1 MILVDNKKLK
11 YCIFPQWDRPWLRH
25 GFSTRVGGYSKGY
38 FASLNMR
45 RLPAENPGHVEK
57 NRLLFREALRLPKG
71 AIVCGEQ
78 VHSNEVVVIDKVIP
92 NPLSGADGFVTDK
105 KNIILM
111 AFFADCVP
119 LFFLAPKVPVVG
131 LVHAGWRG
139 SLLSIAVVAMKKITE
154 KWSLTPADIMV
165 GIGPSIGACCYEVDS
180 KIKDNFCNL
189 NNMYQRAFS
198 FVKPDRYLLDLQL
211 INIMQLRE
219 HGIQNENIFVS
230 DYCTSCNPEL
240 FYSHR
245 RDKGL
250 TGRMAGLIS
259 LV

>member
-1 MILVDNKKLK
+1 MIPVDNKKIK
-11 YCIFPQWDRPWLRH
+11 YCVFPQWDWPWLRH
-25 GFSTRVGGYSKGY
+25 GFSTRQGGYSRDY

-45 RLPAENPGHVEK
+45 ELPAENPAYPAK
-57 NRLLFREALRLPKG
+57 NRLLFREALGLQEG
-71 AIVCGEQ
+71 ALVYGEQ
-78 VHSNEVVVIDKVIP
+78 VHGNEVAAIDKVVSS
-92 NPLSGADGFVTDK
+92 PLEGIDGLVTDRK
-105 KNIILM
+105 GITLM

-119 LFFLAPKVPVVG
+119 LFILAPKVPAVG

-139 SLLSIAVVAMKKITE
+139 SLLSIAVEAVNKITE
-154 KWSLTPADIMV
+154 IWDLSPADILV

-180 KIKDNFCNL
+180 KIKNIFCNL
-189 NNMYQRAFS
+189 NDKYQEAFS
-198 FVKPDRYLLDLQL
+198 FVNPNHYLLDLQL
-211 INIMQLRE
+211 INVIQLRE
-219 HGIQNENIFVS
+219 HGIKNENIFTNNF
-230 DYCTSCNPEL
+230 CTSCNSQL